1 MKDVSQHVA
10 EKLSRIDHFDS
21 SVRAFSAYDPGRA
34 GVAAQRPGDGVLSG
48 LVVGVK
54 DIIDTEDYPTTYGS
68 GIYEN
73 HRSRGDAACVTL
85 LRSAGAVVAGKTVT
99 TEFAFFR
106 PGPTVNPFDGARTP
120 GGSSSGSA
128 AAVAAGMIDIGLA
141 SQTAASLTRPA
152 SYCGVVGFKPS
163 YGRYALSGVKALGP
177 SFDALGVIT
186 PDVKIAAL
194 ADSVLQG
201 PVPTPV
207 ALTPSRPS
215 RIGVCR
221 TPWWREAEEGTRMAM
236 ASASDLLRDETS
248 MEEVDLSDF
257 VEANDL
263 HVTIMSYEA
272 AQALAWEYQE
282 RRNLL
287 SPQIIGLIEA
297 GRKISRSTYVAAT
310 EKASALRRRMD
321 AVLDRYDVLLAP
333 AAPGEAPLRE
343 NGTGAPTFSRMWT
356 LLHLPSLTL
365 PGLTGPAGLP
375 VGVQLVG
382 RMGDDAGLL
391 EYGAWA
397 EAIFPPRPLPRLAD
411 GASV

>member
-1 MKDVSQHVA
+1 MKDVSQRIT
-10 EKLSRIDHFDS
+10 EKLGRIDRFDS
-21 SVRAFSAYDPGRA
+21 WIRAFSAYNPERA
-34 GVAAQRPGDGVLSG
+34 SIEAQLPTDGLLSG
-48 LVVGVK
+48 MVVGVK

-68 GIYEN
+68 EIYEN
-73 HRSRGDAACVTL
+73 YRSRGDAACVTL
-85 LRSAGAVVAGKTVT
+85 LRSSGAVVVGKTVT

-106 PGPTVNPFDGARTP
+106 PGPTVNPFDSARTP

-186 PDVKIAAL
+186 PDVKTAAL
-194 ADSVLQG
+194 ADSILQG
-201 PVPTPV
+201 PMPAPV
-207 ALTPSRPS
+207 ALIPSRPS
-215 RIGVCR
+215 RIGICR
-221 TPWWREAEEGTRMAM
+221 TPWWGETEEGTRIAM
-236 ASASDLLRDETS
+236 ASASDLLQGETVL
-248 MEEVDLSDF
+248 EEVDLSDF

-297 GRKISRSTYVAAT
+297 GRKISRATYVAAN
-310 EKASALRRRMD
+310 EKAQALRHLMD
-321 AVLDRYDVLLAP
+321 AVFDRYDVLLAP

-365 PGLTGPAGLP
+365 PGFTGPAGLP
-375 VGVQLVG
+375 VGVQLLG
-382 RMGDDAGLL
+382 RIGNDIRLL

-397 EAIFPPRPLPRLAD
+397 EAIFPSRPLPPMTD